1 MRRLIYLMLSFCA
14 VLGLGS
20 AGTGFW
26 VYSGFT
32 RPGPLKHDT
41 ILIIRPGTGIKII
54 AKELASSG

>member
-1 MRRLIYLMLSFCA
+1 MRRLIYLVLSFCV

-41 ILIIRPGTGIKII
+41 ILIIRLIYDYNYLKKTI
-54 AKELASSG
+54 